1 MYPHNPNGDAGVDAL
16 PTHERIG
23 TMSWRHPNRLLVGAA
38 LVVAIVAALAAIM
51 LVIRPGRDAG
61 VVVPPEVAQR
71 PTTLPIAPT
80 ASTTAPTAP
89 PAPTAGPTNVLA
101 PPPTPA
107 ATVAPTGAPALVPT
121 VAPSIAPTPPSIAPT
136 APPAPPPATAPP
148 APAPAKPTLPT
159 TGQPVPPTASAPAGP
174 AKPTSGPVAKTTPVP
189 AGLTEQTSRV
199 YRGQEYYL
207 YVPKSYD
214 GSTRY
219 RLLVMIHGY
228 GRRVEE
234 YTEEFTEFADR
245 QRYVIL
251 SPYFPEDERFQQLG
265 IGEEEETIRFD
276 ERTLGL
282 VAEVGGRLNVE
293 TERFDLFGFSAGGQF
308 AHRFLYA
315 HPDRLRS
322 VVVAAPGTV
331 TVPTDRYRWPMGLR
345 NLDSLAK
352 VNVDLNRVRQ
362 VRVMLIVGQDDKDDE
377 NLRETD
383 EANRFGKT
391 RLERARALSKAWDEA
406 KIGHQYVEV
415 KDLDHTLDGRISG
428 RATRFFGES

>member
-1 MYPHNPNGDAGVDAL
+1 
-16 PTHERIG
+16 
-23 TMSWRHPNRLLVGAA
+23 
-38 LVVAIVAALAAIM
+38 
-51 LVIRPGRDAG
+51 
-61 VVVPPEVAQR
+61 
-71 PTTLPIAPT
+71 
-80 ASTTAPTAP
+80 
-89 PAPTAGPTNVLA
+89 
-101 PPPTPA
+101 
-107 ATVAPTGAPALVPT
+107 
-121 VAPSIAPTPPSIAPT
+121 
-136 APPAPPPATAPP
+136 
-148 APAPAKPTLPT
+148 
-159 TGQPVPPTASAPAGP
+159 
-174 AKPTSGPVAKTTPVP
+174 
-189 AGLTEQTSRV
+189 
-199 YRGQEYYL
+199 
-207 YVPKSYD
+207 
-214 GSTRY
+214 
-219 RLLVMIHGY
+219 MIHGY
-228 GRRVEE
+228 GRHVEE

-245 QRYVIL
+245 QRYIIL

-265 IGEEEETIRFD
+265 IGEEEKTIRFD

-383 EANRFGKT
+383 EANRFGRT
-391 RLERARALSKAWDEA
+391 RLARARSLHEAWEEV
-406 KIGHQYVEV
+406 KIAHQYVEV

-428 RATRFFGES
+428 RATRFFSES